1 MKNLVNDECAKFRG
15 LHVIL
20 GLMCL
25 VPSCHHVFVVI
36 FWVQKYF
43 LVVINGAKISFE
55 YLLSPTFFLA
65 CISWVQNFN
74 SWVFWGPKFF
84 RCWFKIFSRV

>member
-1 MKNLVNDECAKFRG
+1 MQKLVNGECAKFRG
-15 LHVIL
+15 LHVIV
-20 GLMCL
+20 GLVCL
-25 VPSCHHVFVVI
+25 VPSCHVFVGI

-55 YLLSPTFFLA
+55 YLLGPTFFLD

-74 SWVFWGPKFF
+74 SWVFRGHKFF
-84 RCWFKIFSRV
+84 PCWFKIFSRV